1 MKKRLV
7 CPHTFKRKNEW
18 SKWRV
23 PGGPN
28 GAGIATKIF
37 KCGNW
42 WCSGQASSIPCH
54 TEYFK
59 LKTFEKIVNTRKA
72 FWPLLFFSPEAS
84 QKTLMWEVPCAWRK
98 RVSFYP
104 KLQGKERNRNKQAY
118 YASFRL
124 LPLTH
129 SPLFHH
135 IFPWLSIL
143 ITAGIKMFRF
153 NHICRPSFP
162 H

>member
-1 MKKRLV
+1 MEQESQLKFSNVVIDGVQDRL
-7 CPHTFKRKNEW
+7 
-18 SKWRV
+18 
-23 PGGPN
+23 
-28 GAGIATKIF
+28 A
-37 KCGNW
+37 
-42 WCSGQASSIPCH
+42 QYMIPCH